1 MGGGEAM
8 MLRSLNRFLR
18 LIQKEAER
26 RLQNKNHI
34 KSARGDSFNL
44 YLTVAW
50 FVKGGGFEYVA
61 DIRFI
66 WSNLSVR
73 SEGRRRRMR
82 GGCN

>member
-8 MLRSLNRFLR
+8 MLRSLNRFFR

-26 RLQNKNHI
+26 GLQNKNHI

-50 FVKGGGFEYVA
+50 FVTGGGFEDVA

-73 SEGRRRRMR
+73 SEG
-82 GGCN
+82 